1 MYSSPNLIFIVIYAI
16 TYTLYAYHN
25 TVYYNVVYARGAQM
39 FSIVGQISHL
49 HIFTGPPL
57 RRLQV
62 DQHVVKQVLIMYCVC
77 VSEVK
82 PYTYTIYFI

>member
-1 MYSSPNLIFIVIYAI
+1 
-16 TYTLYAYHN
+16 
-25 TVYYNVVYARGAQM
+25 M

-77 VSEVK
+77 VSKVK
-82 PYTYTIYFI
+82 PYTYTIYFTVAWNSSVRISNPWSSHH

>member
-1 MYSSPNLIFIVIYAI
+1 
-16 TYTLYAYHN
+16 
-25 TVYYNVVYARGAQM
+25 M

-77 VSEVK
+77 VSKVK
-82 PYTYTIYFI
+82 PYTYTMTTFLFLDRGSISIL